1 MTSLGGGTGIVARLA
16 ISLVSLIV
24 LAGCTLPADD
34 KAQIDGGVG
43 AFVVGE
49 YGEAE
54 DRLKDVVRVNPDNGY
69 ALITLG
75 NVYERIGRIDDAR
88 AAYLQAAAHFGEV
101 HAEAMGVRATEREAL
116 AALAREKLA
125 RLQGSG
131 GASAQGA
138 QNATISPST
147 LKAVFVNLKKI
158 TENLRALSVAA
169 RGLPSGPSSGPSSG
183 PPLASASGGTGVQ
196 MTALPQPPPVP
207 RTPPATSANGR
218 GKPSPGV
225 WLHLAS
231 YRSTELAGRGW
242 KEVADGHSEILDG
255 LGYDYARI
263 DFGAGMGVFYRVL
276 AGPAPSERAARDL
289 CKRMKR
295 SGAYCSLVFF

>member
-1 MTSLGGGTGIVARLA
+1 MS
-16 ISLVSLIV
+16 
-24 LAGCTLPADD
+24 PADD

-43 AFVVGE
+43 AFVAGE

-69 ALITLG
+69 ALVTLG

-88 AAYLQAAAHFGEV
+88 AAYLQAATHFGEV
-101 HAEAMGVRATEREAL
+101 HADAVGVRATEREAL

-125 RLQGSG
+125 RLQGPG

-169 RGLPSGPSSGPSSG
+169 RGSPGV
-183 PPLASASGGTGVQ
+183 PPIASTGGGTGVQ
-196 MTALPQPPPVP
+196 MTRLPQPPPTP
-207 RTPPATSANGR
+207 RTPPAAAANGR

-231 YRSTELAGRGW
+231 YRSTDLAGRGW
-242 KEVADGHSEILDG
+242 KEVAGGYSEILDG